1 MYSIKISA
9 EKMATMV
16 DKELSKHMKAIS
28 DGLSINEKGPPSQKR
43 IHLLHYL
50 TGLSTNS
57 QVATQLTRSNILSV
71 LAKVVKETQ
80 HLDV

>member
-1 MYSIKISA
+1 
-9 EKMATMV
+9 MANMPE
-16 DKELSKHMKAIS
+16 KELSKHIKAII

-50 TGLSTNS
+50 TGLSTNP
-57 QVATQLTRSNILSV
+57 QVATALTRNNVLSV

>member
-1 MYSIKISA
+1 
-9 EKMATMV
+9 MANMSE
-16 DKELSKHMKAIS
+16 KELSKHIKAII

-43 IHLLHYL
+43 IYLLHYL
-50 TGLSTNS
+50 TGLSTNP
-57 QVATQLTRSNILSV
+57 QVATAITRNNVLSV